1 MKKTIKILSLVGI
14 STILCACGNTTD
26 DSGGNGGKNDPI
38 VPKEEG
44 VLNINYLRDDTNYDD
59 WALWIWAENKDGAEY
74 QFTLTGDYGA
84 ICQIDLSTDYFKSSL
99 NGKFGIIVKSRS
111 KGSSV
116 DWSKKDVDSDR
127 YFTLSDM
134 EKVNGYYN
142 MYLVTQDETIYY
154 DSNLVTLERISMAI
168 LTSDYELKFSTS
180 KEFDKYEVYE
190 DEKVIKSEEGLNKIF
205 YSFSMKE
212 HEFKIGSTYKVKI
225 RFKES
230 QKTKEKEISTSVL
243 LDSEDFA
250 KKYNYDGE
258 LGAIY
263 TKTSTTFKVWSP
275 AASKILLNIYDNGTP
290 ISIDSTKGSDKKE
303 TYELESGEKGVF
315 SYVVSGDLEGKYYT
329 YTVFNNINAKNG
341 VEIVDPYAKSTGIN
355 GRRGMIVDFSKTNP
369 DGWDDVNYLDTT
381 NKELTVYET
390 HVQDITSS
398 STWSEDTNNTKYSKT
413 YIGAQLSGTTYSSNG
428 TTVQTGFDH
437 IKELGVNAVQLL
449 PIFDQDN
456 DETTKTFNWGYNP
469 LNYNSLEG
477 SYSSNPYD
485 GYAKIKEFKTLVKSY
500 NEANLSIIM
509 DVVYN
514 HVSSLE
520 SSNFNYLMPKY
531 FFRYSSGV
539 ASNGSGCG
547 NETDSTRYMFKKFM
561 IDSTS
566 FWMKEYKLGGFRFD
580 LMGLH
585 DLDTMKEL
593 SSTLKTINPS
603 VTVYG
608 EPWTGGTSPL
618 SSNKSAAQAN
628 ISSYDGY
635 GAFNDQMRDAL
646 IKGGLSDK
654 KEKGWINNTS
664 INSND
669 VLGIEGGLKGSLVK
683 NGRTISS
690 DVNKNVQYVTCHD
703 NYTLYDRMKAA
714 EINDED
720 TIKKMAVLA
729 NSLVFTSKGTTFMLA
744 GEEFL
749 RTKQGNS
756 NSYNA
761 SYEINELD
769 YSLKIKNS
777 DVFRNYQK
785 LVNFK
790 KDCKALH
797 STNDDETVIQETSTL
812 NNGATIINN
821 IKDTANRIE
830 YKIAYNN
837 GVSGTE
843 TIDFSGYTLYLNTL
857 NDNSLVLNDSIKLNK
872 YQTIIAY
879 KNIA

>member
-1 MKKTIKILSLVGI
+1 
-14 STILCACGNTTD
+14 
-26 DSGGNGGKNDPI
+26 
-38 VPKEEG
+38 
-44 VLNINYLRDDTNYDD
+44 
-59 WALWIWAENKDGAEY
+59 
-74 QFTLTGDYGA
+74 
-84 ICQIDLSTDYFKSSL
+84 
-99 NGKFGIIVKSRS
+99 
-111 KGSSV
+111 
-116 DWSKKDVDSDR
+116 
-127 YFTLSDM
+127 
-134 EKVNGYYN
+134 
-142 MYLVTQDETIYY
+142 
-154 DSNLVTLERISMAI
+154 
-168 LTSDYELKFSTS
+168 
-180 KEFDKYEVYE
+180 
-190 DEKVIKSEEGLNKIF
+190 
-205 YSFSMKE
+205 
-212 HEFKIGSTYKVKI
+212 
-225 RFKES
+225 
-230 QKTKEKEISTSVL
+230 
-243 LDSEDFA
+243 
-250 KKYNYDGE
+250 
-258 LGAIY
+258 
-263 TKTSTTFKVWSP
+263 
-275 AASKILLNIYDNGTP
+275 
-290 ISIDSTKGSDKKE
+290 
-303 TYELESGEKGVF
+303 
-315 SYVVSGDLEGKYYT
+315 
-329 YTVFNNINAKNG
+329 
-341 VEIVDPYAKSTGIN
+341 
-355 GRRGMIVDFSKTNP
+355 
-369 DGWDDVNYLDTT
+369 
-381 NKELTVYET
+381 
-390 HVQDITSS
+390 
-398 STWSEDTNNTKYSKT
+398 
-413 YIGAQLSGTTYSSNG
+413 
-428 TTVQTGFDH
+428 
-437 IKELGVNAVQLL
+437 
-449 PIFDQDN
+449 
-456 DETTKTFNWGYNP
+456 
-469 LNYNSLEG
+469 
-477 SYSSNPYD
+477 
-485 GYAKIKEFKTLVKSY
+485 
-500 NEANLSIIM
+500 
-509 DVVYN
+509 
-514 HVSSLE
+514 
-520 SSNFNYLMPKY
+520 
-531 FFRYSSGV
+531 
-539 ASNGSGCG
+539 
-547 NETDSTRYMFKKFM
+547 M